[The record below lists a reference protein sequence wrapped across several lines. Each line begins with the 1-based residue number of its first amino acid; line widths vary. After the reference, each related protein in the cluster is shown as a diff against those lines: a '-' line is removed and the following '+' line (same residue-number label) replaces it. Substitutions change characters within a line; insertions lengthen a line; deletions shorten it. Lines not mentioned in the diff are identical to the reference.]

1 MGSQKTNLRLI
12 EDKDSD
18 VKNRDEIEAKI
29 DVAYSIRRLQPYEV
43 VESRG
48 SEQVLRGDKAFKLD
62 WNESTISPSPKALA
76 AIQSF
81 VSGNGGLNW
90 YPSLGSRS
98 LADCLS
104 EYTQLPAE
112 NILVTAGSDAALQ
125 LICDTYLDT
134 NDEVVV
140 PVPTYNHFLVFAQ
153 SRGVRLISI
162 QPNDPFSVDFELLE
176 STLSNRTRLVYLVS
190 PNNPTGTIFTA
201 EQIERLCTDFPRTL
215 FVVDEAYFEF
225 AQITSINLV
234 TRFKNLLVTRTFSK
248 AFGLAGLRI
257 GYLAAHQSLI
267 DGLSKIYNPKS
278 VSTLSQIGAE
288 AALSDLSYLNAY
300 LDEVSQS
307 KTILLDYFRSVG
319 IDAFSTPANFLVVR
333 LPQIEDTLSKL
344 SAESIYIR
352 NRSNYPGLADC
363 ARMSVGT
370 VEQTQSLIQQLSR
383 IF

>member
-1 MGSQKTNLRLI
+1 MGSPKKNLRLV
-12 EDKDSD
+12 EDKN
-18 VKNRDEIEAKI
+18 KPNRDELNSKI
-29 DVAYSIRRLQPYEV
+29 DVAYSIRRLKPYEV

-62 WNESTISPSPKALA
+62 WNESTITPSPKALS

-98 LADCLS
+98 LADSLS

-125 LICDTYLDT
+125 LICDSYLDT

-162 QPNDPFSVDFELLE
+162 QPNDPFRVDFDLLE

-201 EQIERLCTDFPRTL
+201 AQIEQLCTDFPRTL

-225 AQITSINLV
+225 AQITAISLV
-234 TRFKNLLVTRTFSK
+234 TTFKNLLVTRTFSK

-257 GYLAAHQSLI
+257 GYLAAHRTLI

-288 AALSDLSYLNAY
+288 AALGDLDYLNKY

-307 KTILLDYFRSVG
+307 KTILLDYFRSIG
-319 IDAFSTPANFLVVR
+319 TDAFSTPANFIVVR
-333 LPQIEDTLSKL
+333 LPQIEETLSKL

-363 ARMSVGT
+363 ARMSVGN
-370 VEQTQSLIQQLSR
+370 VEQTRALIEKLNR

>member
-1 MGSQKTNLRLI
+1 MGSRKTNLRLI
-12 EDKDSD
+12 EDSKYTKNTLSD
-18 VKNRDEIEAKI
+18 VESKI
-29 DVAYSIRRLQPYEV
+29 DVAYSIRRLKPYEV

-62 WNESTISPSPKALA
+62 WNESTISPSPKALN

-98 LADCLS
+98 LADSLS

-134 NDEVVV
+134 NDEVVI

-162 QPNDPFSVDFELLE
+162 QPNDPFYADFDLLE

-190 PNNPTGTIFTA
+190 PNNPTGTLFTE
-201 EQIERLCTDFPRTL
+201 EQIETLCTNYPSTL

-225 AQITSINLV
+225 AQVTSINLV
-234 TRFKNLLVTRTFSK
+234 TRFRNLLVTRTFSK

-257 GYLAAHQSLI
+257 GYLAAHESLI
-267 DGLSKIYNPKS
+267 TGLSKIYNPKS

-288 AALSDLSYLNAY
+288 AALSDMPYLNAY
-300 LDEVSQS
+300 LDEVSRS
-307 KTILLDYFRSVG
+307 KTLLLGYFRGIG
-319 IDAFSTPANFLVVR
+319 IDAFSTPANFIVVR

-344 SAESIYIR
+344 SAQSIYIR
-352 NRSNYPGLADC
+352 NRSNYPGLAEC

-370 VEQTQSLIQQLSR
+370 VSQTEELIEQLNR